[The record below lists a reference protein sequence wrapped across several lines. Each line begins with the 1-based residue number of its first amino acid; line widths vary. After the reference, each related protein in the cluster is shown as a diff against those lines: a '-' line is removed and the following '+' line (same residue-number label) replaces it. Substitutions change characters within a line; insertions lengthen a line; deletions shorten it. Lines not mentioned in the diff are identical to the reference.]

1 MIQGPYIFI
10 VDPSRPSVQVYFV
23 DQIARCGTPD
33 AVPIVTW
40 DVWFPRVKDTKAFL
54 DLIEAENGGFDF
66 YIWASHPGYVYRV
79 IFRPRAPHADK
90 RRCPFQ
96 ISVEDIVFSS
106 EYESIGIPGTLVLSM
121 HLVVHSQIESS
132 GSAGL
137 LDPWQMYRVLDLS
150 IPKPYDH
157 YIDIARYVCMDAV
170 LGRLCF
176 VDAKDKSLQLIDF
189 V

>member
-66 YIWASHPGYVYRV
+66 HIWASHPGYVYRV

-106 EYESIGIPGTLVLSM
+106 EYESIGIP
-121 HLVVHSQIESS
+121 